1 MDELFAY
8 LLSLIVCTYQ
18 PASVDYERVRLIER
32 PFLVFQRQAQ
42 SVKLPISA
50 KNDWV
55 YSGLS
60 VFPQKALRVSFDVPW
75 YSTIDWEWLVYD
87 GVMRFLERYAQLPR
101 KPIVTIYSHNLQD
114 GVKQLLKFA
123 DLVLPGTELVAP
135 FVLTGFLG
143 SEPYVGL
150 NSETACCV
158 HLFPSMAWGLEPVF
172 VFKAQPESQ
181 VVRTLALAPISGYTL
196 QSQGSKHDDD
206 YQLYVYGPDAWVK
219 DLPDGLID
227 LKRYEGCANGVHCA
241 VNMDAVRQLAPFPI
255 LQVLFDTFIKD
266 GLRCTCRFEQDEEYI
281 TLEGSFSAESSTPL
295 GRYFQH
301 DSNRV
306 ASHRSLSKFMD
317 CTIYESNHLNFDGL
331 RQYLDDCYSRLEL
344 IAKASN
350 DRVVKH
356 CYAKVQ
362 ILYPLVQGL
371 LKTCNE
377 VFTGNDQL
385 FVLSDD
391 RMVEVLETQFIPS
404 LASTKVIQSVD
415 QFIENTWNPC
425 MACAWGID
433 PNALVQPFLCTK
445 QQVLTYRT
453 YPIYGLSARS
463 GLSNQPFALFSVYKQ
478 YVIISKKLQDLKNGL
493 DYLLDHPNLSTRS
506 YAPAVSVVDYFEK
519 RFSSVSNN
527 SIRIK
532 QFYKNSTEYVI
543 QVRLS
548 VVLWNFIWGNWLG
561 ANDEMQLLKRLMEVK

>member
-18 PASVDYERVRLIER
+18 PASVGHERVRLIER
-32 PFLVFQRQAQ
+32 PSLVLQKQAQ
-42 SVKLPISA
+42 SVQLPVIA

-60 VFPQKALRVSFDVPW
+60 VFSQKELRVPFNVSW
-75 YSTIDWEWLVYD
+75 YATIDWEGLIYD
-87 GVMRFLERYAQLPR
+87 GAMRFFERYAQLPR
-101 KPIVTIYSHNLQD
+101 KPIVTVYSRNLQD

-150 NSETACCV
+150 DSETACCV
-158 HLFPSMAWGLEPVF
+158 HLFPSMTWGLEPVF

-181 VVRTLALAPISGYTL
+181 VIRTLALTPIAGYTL
-196 QSQGSKHDDD
+196 RAQGSKQNDD
-206 YQLYVYGPDAWVK
+206 YQLYVYGSDAWVK
-219 DLPDGLID
+219 DLPDGLTD
-227 LKRYEGCANGVHCA
+227 LKRYGGCANGVHCE
-241 VNMDAVRQLAPFPI
+241 VVMDAVRQLAPFPM
-255 LQVLFDTFIKD
+255 LQALFDTFIQD
-266 GLRCTCRFEQDEEYI
+266 GLRCTCRFEQDGEYI
-281 TLEGSFSAESSTPL
+281 TLESSFSAEPHTPL

-331 RQYLDDCYSRLEL
+331 RQYLDNCYSRLER

-356 CYAKVQ
+356 CHAKAQ
-362 ILYPLVQGL
+362 MLYPIVQGIL
-371 LKTCNE
+371 RTCNE
-377 VFTGNDQL
+377 VFTGNDQR

-391 RMVEVLETQFIPS
+391 RMVEVLETQFMPS

-415 QFIENTWNPC
+415 QFIEHTWNPY
-425 MACAWGID
+425 MARVGGIA
-433 PNALVQPFLCTK
+433 PNASVQPFLCIK

-453 YPIYGLSARS
+453 YPIYGLSDRS
-463 GLSNQPFALFSVYKQ
+463 ERSNQPFAFFSVYKQ
-478 YVIISKKLQDLKNGL
+478 YVIVAKKLQDLKNGL
-493 DYLLDHPNLSTRS
+493 DYLSDHPNLSTRS
-506 YAPAVSVVDYFEK
+506 YAPAVSVADYFDK
-519 RFSSVSNN
+519 SFSSVSNN
-527 SIRIK
+527 PIQIK
-532 QFYKNSTEYVI
+532 QFYKNPTEYVI

-548 VVLWNFIWGNWLG
+548 VALWNFIWGNWLG
-561 ANDEMQLLKRLMEVK
+561 ANDEMQSLKKLMEVK